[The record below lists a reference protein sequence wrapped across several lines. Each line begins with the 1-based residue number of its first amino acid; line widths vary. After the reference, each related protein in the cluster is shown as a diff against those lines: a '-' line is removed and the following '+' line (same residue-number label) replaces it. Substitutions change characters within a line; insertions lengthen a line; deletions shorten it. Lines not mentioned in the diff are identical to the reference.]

1 MQRKDIIRA
10 ANSLVAVYGEKAEA
24 EAERKIAGCMKAGYK
39 LRAGIWKEIRTAIAQ
54 IRANEATMASTVRH
68 DRPILLGDILG
79 RLDIDVDAVPKR
91 ILSLEF
97 RKITRNCADCWHT
110 ARCRRWLSGE
120 ESKDAYRGFCPN
132 AKIFDCLR

>member
-1 MQRKDIIRA
+1 MA
-10 ANSLVAVYGEKAEA
+10 EFGVSEWLVA
-24 EAERKIAGCMKAGYK
+24 
-39 LRAGIWKEIRTAIAQ
+39 LAIFLVGAAAMWHADRVQ
-54 IRANEATMASTVRH
+54 EN
-68 DRPILLGDILG
+68 RPILLGDILG

-97 RKITRNCADCWHT
+97 RKITRNCDECWHT

-132 AKIFDCLR
+132 AKIFDRLR